1 VSWRRTAA
9 IALAL
14 TAGSAAAAPE
24 AGAPFDPVAFFTGA
38 SHGEGRL
45 KEALKRERR
54 VTTDS
59 VGHAEKDGLLVLDQK
74 MQIEGEPLRIRRW
87 RLRQVSPTRYTG
99 TLTDATGRVEAEVIG
114 RSIRIRYPMKGGLK
128 VESRLVPL
136 PGGRTFDNR
145 TVITKWGLKVATMTE
160 RIEKR

>member
-1 VSWRRTAA
+1 MSKKTAVA
-9 IALAL
+9 FALAL
-14 TAGSAAAAPE
+14 AAGEATAAPD
-24 AGAPFDPVAFFTGA
+24 PFDPVAFFTGA

-59 VGHAEKDGLLVLDQK
+59 IGHAEKDGLLVLTQK

-87 RLRQVSPTRYTG
+87 RLRQVGPDRYTG
-99 TLTDATGRVEAEVIG
+99 TLTDATGPVEAQVSG

-136 PGGRTFDNR
+136 PGGRAFDNQ
-145 TVITKWGLKVATMTE
+145 TKVTKWGMTVATLTE

>member
-1 VSWRRTAA
+1 MSKKAA
-9 IALAL
+9 VAFALAL
-14 TAGSAAAAPE
+14 AAGEATEAAE
-24 AGAPFDPVAFFTGA
+24 PFDPVAFFTGA

-59 VGHAEKDGLLVLDQK
+59 IGHAEKDGLLVLNQK

-87 RLRQVSPTRYTG
+87 RLRQVGPDRYTG
-99 TLTDATGRVEAEVIG
+99 TLTDATGPVEAQVNG
-114 RSIRIRYPMKGGLK
+114 RTIHIRYPMKGGLK

-136 PGGRTFDNR
+136 PGGRAFDNK
-145 TVITKWGLKVATMTE
+145 TKVTKWGMTVATLTE

>member
-1 VSWRRTAA
+1 MIRKSAAA
-9 IALAL
+9 IALSLAA
-14 TAGSAAAAPE
+14 AGDVAAAPE
-24 AGAPFDPVAFFTGA
+24 PFDPVAFFTGA

-59 VGHAEKDGLLVLDQK
+59 VGHAEKDGLLILDQK

-87 RLRQVSPTRYTG
+87 RLRQVSPTRYIG
-99 TLTDATGRVEAEVIG
+99 FLSDATGPVEAQVIG

-128 VESRLVPL
+128 VDSRLAPL
-136 PGGRTFDNR
+136 PGGRVFENK
-145 TVITKWGLKVATMTE
+145 TVITKWGLKVATLNE

>member
-1 VSWRRTAA
+1 MRRAAA

-14 TAGSAAAAPE
+14 SATAATAAPE
-24 AGAPFDPVAFFTGA
+24 PFDPVAFFTGA

-45 KEALKRERR
+45 KEALKREKR

-59 VGHAEKDGLLVLDQK
+59 IGRAQKDGLLLLDQK

-87 RLRQVSPTRYTG
+87 RLRQVGANRFTG
-99 TLTDATGRVEAEVIG
+99 TLTDATGPVEAQVIG

-128 VESRLVPL
+128 VDSRLVPL
-136 PGGRTFDNR
+136 SGQIFENK
-145 TVITKWGLKVATMTE
+145 TVITKWGLWVATLTE
-160 RIEKR
+160 RI

>member
-1 VSWRRTAA
+1 VIPKSVAA
-9 IALAL
+9 IALSLAA
-14 TAGSAAAAPE
+14 AGDVSAAPE
-24 AGAPFDPVAFFTGA
+24 PFDPVAFFTGA

-45 KEALKRERR
+45 REAFKRERR

-59 VGHAEKDGLLVLDQK
+59 VGRAEKDGLLLLDQK

-87 RLRQVSPTRYTG
+87 RLRQLSPTRYTG
-99 TLTDATGRVEAEVIG
+99 SLSDATGPVEAQVIG

-128 VESRLVPL
+128 VDSRLVPL
-136 PGGRTFDNR
+136 PGGRVFENK
-145 TVITKWGLKVATMTE
+145 TVITKWGLKVATLSE